1 MAELRVP
8 QLRVLILGLAP
19 AVAVVALLAAGG
31 LIGIGPALTIVAAI
45 VAGGWW
51 IATRPPAAQG
61 TDETEHIAA
70 APGLPEHLLDQL
82 PDPVILLNDARE
94 IVAINR
100 QARDVLGIGATGRD
114 LALSLRHPA
123 VFAAVETVSSGV
135 PSITEEITLPVPV
148 PRSFTLHVGGL
159 PGTAGTDAPGM
170 VLVLHDET
178 RAKRAEQS
186 RADFV
191 ANVSHE
197 LRSPLS
203 AVIGFIETLLGH
215 ARDDA
220 EARERFLGVMHSEA
234 QRMSRLVNDLLSLAR
249 VEINEH
255 VPPRGIVYLEDVFN
269 GVADSLQVRAAEK
282 DISIVVSCDPDL
294 PPVIG
299 EADQIVQVFQNL
311 VDNAIKYGRA
321 DTEIRIEANAVGRM
335 PGSDAAG
342 VAASVTDQGEGIA
355 AEHLPRLTERF
366 YRVDEGRSRRL
377 GGTGLGLAIVKHIV
391 NRHRGQ
397 IRVDSEEG
405 VGTTVTVF
413 LPARPETD
421 ENGEDE
427 SEITRF
433 STGGDVTKA

>member
-1 MAELRVP
+1 MAEFRVP
-8 QLRVLILGLAP
+8 HLRILILGLAL
-19 AVAVVALLAAGG
+19 AVAIVSLLAAGG
-31 LIGIGPALTIVAAI
+31 LIGIGPALIIVAAI
-45 VAGGWW
+45 VASGWW
-51 IATRPPAAQG
+51 IATRPTVAPG
-61 TDETEHIAA
+61 IDETEHIAA
-70 APGLPEHLLDQL
+70 APGLPEHMLDQL

-100 QARDVLGIGATGRD
+100 QACDVLGIGATGRD

-123 VFAAVETVSSGV
+123 VLAAVETVSSGV

-159 PGTAGTDAPGM
+159 PGAARTDAPGM

-220 EARERFLGVMHSEA
+220 KARERFLGVMHSEA

-255 VPPRGIVYLEDVFN
+255 VPPRGLVHLEEVFI

-282 DISIVVSCDPDL
+282 DMRIVVNCDAGL

-299 EADQIVQVFQNL
+299 EADQIV
-311 VDNAIKYGRA
+311 
-321 DTEIRIEANAVGRM
+321 
-335 PGSDAAG
+335 
-342 VAASVTDQGEGIA
+342 
-355 AEHLPRLTERF
+355 
-366 YRVDEGRSRRL
+366 
-377 GGTGLGLAIVKHIV
+377 
-391 NRHRGQ
+391 
-397 IRVDSEEG
+397 
-405 VGTTVTVF
+405 
-413 LPARPETD
+413 
-421 ENGEDE
+421 
-427 SEITRF
+427 
-433 STGGDVTKA
+433 

>member
-1 MAELRVP
+1 MAEFRAP
-8 QLRVLILGLAP
+8 QLRSLALGLAP
-19 AVAVVALLAAGG
+19 AVALVAVLAATGA
-31 LIGIGPALTIVAAI
+31 IGIGPALTIVAAI
-45 VAGGWW
+45 GLGAWW
-51 IATRPPAAQG
+51 LASRPPAPPG
-61 TDETEHIAA
+61 TGETEEVVT

-100 QARDVLGIGATGRD
+100 HARDVLGIGATGRD

-123 VFAAVETVSSGV
+123 VLAAVETVSSGV
-135 PSITEEITLPVPV
+135 PSISEEITLPVPV
-148 PRSFTLHVGGL
+148 PRTFTLHVGRL
-159 PGTAGTDAPGM
+159 PGDAGTGTTGM

-255 VPPRGIVYLEDVFN
+255 VPPRGVVHLNDVFN
-269 GVADSLQVRAAEK
+269 SVADSLQVRAAEK
-282 DISIVVSCDPDL
+282 DMRISIECDANL

-299 EADQIVQVFQNL
+299 ESDQIVQVFQNL
-311 VDNAIKYGRA
+311 VDNAIKYGREN
-321 DTEIRIEANAVGRM
+321 TEIRLEARSIGRM
-335 PGSDAAG
+335 PGSDVPGIAG
-342 VAASVTDQGEGIA
+342 SVTDHGDGIA

-397 IRVDSEEG
+397 IRLDSEEG
-405 VGTTVTVF
+405 TGTTFTVY
-413 LPARPETD
+413 LPAPPEAE
-421 ENGEDE
+421 EN
-427 SEITRF
+427 SH
-433 STGGDVTKA
+433 GDGDLANRSPRRGSV